1 LKFRARQ
8 KNGDLKGELVGAT
21 DRTQYAAM
29 GVGAA
34 MRRLSASRRIET
46 ALAGGEYDH
55 VAGSGLSVPRR
66 LRSRANRDG
75 LQDNQDGK
83 KSTDEPQGF
92 VLDAEART
100 SA

>member
-1 LKFRARQ
+1 
-8 KNGDLKGELVGAT
+8 
-21 DRTQYAAM
+21 M

-34 MRRLSASRRIET
+34 MRRLAISRRIET
-46 ALAGGEYDH
+46 AVAAGVYERF
-55 VAGSGLSVPRR
+55 SGLGVSASRR
-66 LRSRANRDG
+66 LRSRANRDS

-92 VLDAEART
+92 VLDAEARI